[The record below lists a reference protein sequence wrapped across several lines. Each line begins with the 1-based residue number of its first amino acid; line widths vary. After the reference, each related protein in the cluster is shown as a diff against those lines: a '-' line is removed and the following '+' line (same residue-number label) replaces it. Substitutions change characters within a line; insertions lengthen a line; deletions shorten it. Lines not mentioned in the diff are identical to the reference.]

1 MLYNPKKN
9 RIKIKLPDF
18 VLHLPGASGIGG
30 LEGSFMHSNPSSH
43 VPQSKL
49 LVGLKHGPH
58 SSPSFFLVGGP
69 RYEKG
74 V

>member
-1 MLYNPKKN
+1 MLCYPNKN
-9 RIKIKLPDF
+9 KIMIKLPDF

-30 LEGSFMHSNPSSH
+30 LEGSFMHSKPSSH

-58 SSPSFFLVGGP
+58 SSPSFFLVGAT
-69 RYEKG
+69 R
-74 V
+74 